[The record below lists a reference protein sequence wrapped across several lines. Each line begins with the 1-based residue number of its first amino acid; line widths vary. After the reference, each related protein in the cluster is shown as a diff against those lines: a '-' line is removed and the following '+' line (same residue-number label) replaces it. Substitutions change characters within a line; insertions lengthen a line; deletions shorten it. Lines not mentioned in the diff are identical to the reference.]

1 MTFKH
6 KLACRLAL
14 MRDRVVVGLAALLA
28 TAVMFACEKPVQ
40 VTGPNGSILAQL
52 GVAPITVTLHQ
63 NQVVSFMAVALT
75 TAGDTDV
82 TPVAIAWSATGGTIL
97 DTSSSGGRHYGHYQA
112 AASPGT
118 YQVAAA
124 VQPSGLADT
133 ATVTVIPVPVASV
146 SVSPSSPSV
155 LVGGTVSLVATT
167 LDSAG
172 GVLTG
177 RAITWSSSSP
187 AVATVSGSGVVT
199 AVTPGSATI
208 TATSEGKSGTA
219 SVAVSSVPVA
229 SVTVAPASASLQVGQ
244 TAQLTATP
252 KDASGNPLS
261 GRVVTW
267 SSSDTTIAKPSG
279 TGLVTARAAGSATIT
294 ATSEGQSG
302 TAAVTVVFVPVA
314 SVTVS
319 PASAT
324 LGIGQKVQLTA
335 TPKDA
340 SGNPLSGRVITW
352 SSGNTTVATVSVS
365 GLVTASAAGSATIT
379 ATSEGQSGTS
389 AVTAIVV
396 PVASV
401 TVSPA
406 SASVVIGGATQLTAV
421 AKDSAGNTLAGR
433 TMTWSSSNALIAT
446 VTSAGLVAG
455 VAAGS
460 ATITATSEGKS
471 GTASITVIV
480 APPPSACG
488 NTGSGTCYYVDA
500 ALGNDANPGTSAL
513 PFRTLQKAAGLVNP
527 GDGVLVN
534 DGVYTGGSNVVSI
547 SRSGTAA
554 NWIVFQAVHRWGAV
568 IDGQNNASANGI
580 SISGNYIKVAGFEVR
595 WMSGSGIEAYAGN
608 ELVAVSHDVVIAG
621 NNVHHIGRVCDDGT
635 GGHVG
640 IVAYASNLVIEQNMV
655 HDVGRFGP
663 GENPSCTPSSTNWQN
678 HDHGI
683 YHAVGDSVIVRNNI
697 FYNNVH
703 GWSYHRYSGG
713 GASATGVYILN
724 NTWAT
729 PNPNKAGQIIIAGK
743 TNGLVIANNVFYQ
756 PNTVGINFDA
766 ADGGTWAG
774 AVVENNLS
782 TTGVATTG
790 VSGVT
795 LIGGIPNTDP
805 TLLNPAG
812 FDFHLLA
819 GSPAID
825 AGFALPFL
833 VTNDFDGVRR
843 PRGAGWDIGAYEF

>member
-1 MTFKH
+1 MTYKH
-6 KLACRLAL
+6 KLSCRLAL
-14 MRDRVVVGLAALLA
+14 MRDRGVVGLAALLA
-28 TAVMFACEKPVQ
+28 AAAVFACQKPIRI
-40 VTGPNGSILAQL
+40 TGPDGSILAQL

-82 TPVAIAWSATGGTIL
+82 TPVPIAWSATGGSIV
-97 DTSSSGGRHYGHYQA
+97 DTSSSGGRHYGRYQA
-112 AASPGT
+112 AASPGV
-118 YQVAAA
+118 YSVVAAA
-124 VQPSGLADT
+124 QPSGLADT

-146 SVSPSSPSV
+146 SVSPSSASV

-172 GVLTG
+172 GALTG
-177 RAITWSSSSP
+177 RAVTWSSSNSG
-187 AVATVSGSGVVT
+187 VASVNGSGVVT

-208 TATSEGKSGTA
+208 TAASEGKSGTA

-244 TAQLTATP
+244 TVQLTATP
-252 KDASGNPLS
+252 KDANGSVLS
-261 GRVVTW
+261 GRVITW
-267 SSSDTTIAKPSG
+267 SSSDTTIAKASQSG
-279 TGLVTARAAGSATIT
+279 VVTARAAGSATIT
-294 ATSEGQSG
+294 ATSEGQNG
-302 TAAVTVVFVPVA
+302 TSAVTVIFVPVA
-314 SVTVS
+314 SVAVS

-340 SGNPLSGRVITW
+340 GGNPLSGRVIAW
-352 SSGNTTVATVSVS
+352 SSSNATVATVSAT
-365 GLVTASAAGSATIT
+365 GLVTANAAGSATVT
-379 ATSEGQSGTS
+379 ATSEGQNGTS
-389 AVTAIVV
+389 AITAIVV

-406 SASVVIGGATQLTAV
+406 SASVQIGRALQLIAV
-421 AKDSAGNTLAGR
+421 AKDSAGNTLTGR

-446 VTSAGLVAG
+446 VTSAGLVTG

-460 ATITATSEGKS
+460 ATITGTSEGKT
-471 GTASITVIV
+471 GTATITVVV

-500 ALGNDANPGTSAL
+500 ALGNDANPGTSAQ

-534 DGVYTGGSNVVSI
+534 DGVYTGGSGVLSI
-547 SRSGTAA
+547 TRSGTSA
-554 NWIVFQAVHRWGAV
+554 NWIVFRAAHRWGAV
-568 IDGQNNASANGI
+568 IDGQNNASTHGI
-580 SISGNYIKVAGFEVR
+580 SISGNYIRVEGFEVR
-595 WMSGSGIEAYAGN
+595 WTSGSGIEAYAGN

-621 NNVHHIGRVCDDGT
+621 NHVHHIGRVCDDGT

-640 IVAYASNLVIEQNMV
+640 IVAYASNLVIEQNLI

-663 GENPSCTPSSTNWQN
+663 GEDPSCTPSSSNWQN

-724 NTWAT
+724 NTFAT
-729 PNPNKAGQIIIAGK
+729 PNPNKSGHVIIAGK
-743 TNGLVIANNVFYQ
+743 TNGLVIANNIFYQ

-766 ADGGTWAG
+766 ADGGTWPG
-774 AVVENNLS
+774 AVAENNVS
-782 TTGVATTG
+782 TVGVATSG

-795 LIGGIPNTDP
+795 LLGSMPNTDP
-805 TLLNPAG
+805 LFVNPAG

-825 AGFALPFL
+825 AGVALPLL
-833 VTNDFDGVRR
+833 VATDFDGNNR
-843 PRGAGWDIGAYEF
+843 PQGAGYDRGAYER